1 MTPTGDPHIFE
12 QVKIQPFGSYAAPP
26 PPDALR
32 TAMQQASY
40 YARRAGFLE
49 GALMLIALG
58 YSDIHAADAAKR
70 ALAAVDDDEH
80 KKE

>member
-1 MTPTGDPHIFE
+1 MTPVVE
-12 QVKIQPFGSYAAPP
+12 QFPPP

-40 YARRAGFLE
+40 YARRSGFFE
-49 GALMLIALG
+49 GALMLIAKG
-58 YSDIHAADAAKR
+58 YSDINAADAAKR
-70 ALAAVDDDEH
+70 ALAAVDNEEH